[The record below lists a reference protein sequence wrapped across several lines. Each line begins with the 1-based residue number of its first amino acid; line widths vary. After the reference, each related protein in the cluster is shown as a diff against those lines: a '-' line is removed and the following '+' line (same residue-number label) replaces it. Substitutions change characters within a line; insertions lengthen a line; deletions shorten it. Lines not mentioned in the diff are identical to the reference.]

1 MLNNNAASKMKL
13 NFTYMQLN
21 NFLQQVNQLNTTKA
35 YLQDDEIAHWNRVYM
50 SLIGYNAQFQ
60 ENNTTRLHAVQRLN
74 KLCFDFIVANT
85 SFNVDEV
92 TAMVEHVSFDLGCYD
107 RYDDIELC
115 NTNELIYWYWLIG
128 SDLHDEFRHIDYY
141 YQPKLSNW
149 VIYRSKDWAK

>member
-85 SFNVDEV
+85 SFNADEV
-92 TAMVEHVSFDLGCYD
+92 AAMIEHVAFDLGCYD

-115 NTNELIYWYWLIG
+115 NTDELIYWYWLIG